1 VTVEQFRAYMRGG
14 LAFSTLI
21 AYVLLAILGAP
32 DAALATLGT
41 LTGVAFTFYYKRE
54 EE

>member
-1 VTVEQFRAYMRGG
+1 MTVEQFRAYMRGA
-14 LAFSTLI
+14 LAFSTLV

-41 LTGVAFTFYYKRE
+41 LTGVAFTFYYKRDE
-54 EE
+54 Q